1 MTLELRKVCISDE
14 LLHNLLSNCFLLEK
28 LSLIQC
34 QGPFNLNIGGSGSG
48 SSQGRLKFLC
58 IKCCPTL
65 NRIEISS
72 ESLASLEY
80 TGILINFSF
89 KYVRNLTE
97 TYLYFSTYNG
107 HNGVTYA
114 LTRLG
119 SEIPQLKKLNF
130 LSVKSMNVLK
140 LPNNELV
147 FTNVKLLILT
157 IYPFQDEDR
166 LIWIAYILRAFPL
179 LQKLEL
185 NLFTPNFIKQT
196 EMIERLLA
204 ECPHEI
210 LTEVEINGFNGNQH
224 EVELLSYLLENLVK
238 LKTLVIDS
246 CPKIYQGCNS
256 WVYEEA
262 NSWCK
267 FKNKEVS
274 DCFHELVP
282 KAINL
287 IVQ

>member
-119 SEIPQLKKLNF
+119 SEIPQLKKLDF
-130 LSVKSMNVLK
+130 LSVKSMNVSRI
-140 LPNNELV
+140 LPLFISCWKFLV
-147 FTNVKLLILT
+147 HNRRISLLNFRYLS
-157 IYPFQDEDR
+157 FQ
-166 LIWIAYILRAFPL
+166 IM
-179 LQKLEL
+179 
-185 NLFTPNFIKQT
+185 NLYLP
-196 EMIERLLA
+196 M
-204 ECPHEI
+204 
-210 LTEVEINGFNGNQH
+210 
-224 EVELLSYLLENLVK
+224 LS
-238 LKTLVIDS
+238 
-246 CPKIYQGCNS
+246 C
-256 WVYEEA
+256 
-262 NSWCK
+262 
-267 FKNKEVS
+267 
-274 DCFHELVP
+274 
-282 KAINL
+282 
-287 IVQ
+287 